1 MHNLDFES
9 KLSGSVCQP
18 SFHLMMEKLGTKNGV
33 QVRLLHKPH
42 ELKLDDEDAR
52 NQEQYLKSSQVIPI
66 PRDNS
71 MEVDFAS
78 AITRHGTWQ

>member
-9 KLSGSVCQP
+9 KLSGPVCQP

-33 QVRLLHKPH
+33 FSINH
-42 ELKLDDEDAR
+42 KLDDEDAR

-71 MEVDFAS
+71 TEVDFAS